1 MCIDFKLVLSVLLP
15 FFLLDCHDR
24 GAQKAD
30 FIIFSYDRP
39 LQLYALLES
48 TACFVTG
55 LEDIHVIYRSSDYA
69 FEQGYD
75 LVKQQFPYVQ
85 YHKQSEDPRADFK
98 PLTLQ
103 ALERCTTD
111 YIMFGVDDIVVK
123 DYVDIIEAIEAMQEH
138 KAYGCYL
145 RLSPSI
151 DYLYSW
157 RRPQQVPKLTKVQQG
172 YLWQFSQAS
181 TIADWGYPHTVDMTI
196 YRKHDIESDLKRINA
211 YNPNSLESQWGSQVD
226 KARKKSGFCC
236 ETSKIVN
243 LPLNLVQTSHKGN
256 QHMSNQELTPRSL
269 LKTFLEGK
277 KMDIWPLFQI
287 QNRSCHME
295 YNPTFIPR

>member
-1 MCIDFKLVLSVLLP
+1 MKLRSLVILLSSLVLVP
-15 FFLLDCHDR
+15 IQ
-24 GAQKAD
+24 AEQAD
-30 FIIFSYDRP
+30 FIIFSFDRP

-55 LEDIHVIYRSSDYA
+55 LQDIQVIYRSSDDQ
-69 FEQGYD
+69 FEQGYQI
-75 LVKQQFPYVQ
+75 VKQQFPYVQ
-85 YHKQSEDPRADFK
+85 YHKQSDNPRADFK
-98 PLTLQ
+98 PLTLR
-103 ALERCTTD
+103 ALERCSTD
-111 YIMFGVDDIVVK
+111 YILFGVDDIVVK
-123 DYVDIIEAIEAMQEH
+123 DYVDVADAIAAMQEH

-145 RLSPSI
+145 RLSPAI
-151 DYLYSW
+151 NYLYTW
-157 RRPQQVPKLTKVQQG
+157 RRPQEVPNLKKVKQG

-181 TIADWGYPHTVDMTI
+181 AIADWGYPHTVDMTI
-196 YRKHDIESDLKRINA
+196 YRKSDISSDLRSINA
-211 YNPNSLESQWGSQVD
+211 YNPNSLESQWSSRVD
-226 KARKKSGFCC
+226 KARKKYGFCY

-295 YNPTFIPR
+295 YNPTFVHRD